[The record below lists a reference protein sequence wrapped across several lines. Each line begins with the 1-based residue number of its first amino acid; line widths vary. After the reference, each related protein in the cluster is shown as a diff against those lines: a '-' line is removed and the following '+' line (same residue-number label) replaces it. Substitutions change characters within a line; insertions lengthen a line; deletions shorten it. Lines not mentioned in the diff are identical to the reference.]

1 MATYAI
7 GDVQGCFSALERLVE
22 QIAFDPA
29 RDRLWF
35 VGDLVN
41 RGPESARVLRYVKDL
56 TDAATTVLG
65 NHDLFLIAAGSGLVS
80 LRPKD
85 TIGDVLA
92 ATDRDELIAWL
103 RHQKLL
109 HRSGPFSL
117 VHAGLLPQWTV
128 EEAALLASE
137 VEAAL
142 RGPDFLTLLRRLYPA
157 SGLQWAAPLQ
167 GTTRLAAV
175 ATVLTRLR
183 TCSSTGL
190 MEHDYSGPPA
200 GSPAGFLPWF
210 DIPGRQS
217 QTTTIVCGHWAALGL
232 HLTDNILALD
242 SGCVW
247 GRKLTAVRLEDRAVF
262 QTACGKDE

>member
-7 GDVQGCFSALERLVE
+7 GDVQGCFSSLERLLE

-29 RDRLWF
+29 CDRLWF

-41 RGPESARVLRYVKDL
+41 RGPESVRVLRFVKNL
-56 TDAATTVLG
+56 KHAATTVLG
-65 NHDLFLIAAGSGLVS
+65 NHDLFLIAAATGVVS

-92 ATDRDELIAWL
+92 AADRDELIDWL
-103 RHQKLL
+103 RRQNLL
-109 HRSGPFSL
+109 YRSGPFTL

-128 EEAALLASE
+128 EEAALLAKE
-137 VEAAL
+137 VEAIL
-142 RGPDFLTLLRRLYPA
+142 GSRDFHVLLRRLYHAP
-157 SGLQWAAPLQ
+157 GPQWAAGLD
-167 GTTRLAAV
+167 GMNRLAAI

-183 TCSSTGL
+183 TCSPTGL
-190 MEHDYSGPPA
+190 MESDYSGPPA
-200 GSPAGFLPWF
+200 QAPVGFLPWY
-210 DIPGRQS
+210 DIPGRRS
-217 QTTTIVCGHWAALGL
+217 ESTTIVCGHWAALGL

-247 GRKLTAVRLEDRAVF
+247 GRRLTALRLEDRAVF
-262 QTACGKDE
+262 QTVCRNG

>member
-7 GDVQGCFSALERLVE
+7 GDVQGCFSALQRLVE
-22 QIAFDPA
+22 QTGFDPA

-41 RGPESARVLRYVKDL
+41 RGPESLQVLRYVKNLKDS
-56 TDAATTVLG
+56 ATTVLG

-85 TIGDVLA
+85 TIGDVLSA
-92 ATDRDELIAWL
+92 PDCRELIEWL
-103 RHQKLL
+103 RHQKFLY
-109 HRSGPFSL
+109 RSGSFTL

-137 VEAAL
+137 IETVL
-142 RGPDFLTLLRRLYPA
+142 RGPDFHALLRRLYSA
-157 SGLQWAAPLQ
+157 SDVQWSPSLE
-167 GTTRLAAV
+167 GTARLAAA

-183 TCSSTGL
+183 TCSQSGI
-190 MEHDYSGPPA
+190 MDSKYSGPPA
-200 GSPAGFLPWF
+200 DAPSGFLPWYQ
-210 DIPGRQS
+210 IPGRRS
-217 QTTTIVCGHWAALGL
+217 ETATIVCGHWAALGL

-247 GRKLTAVRLEDRAVF
+247 GRRLTAVRLEDRKVF
-262 QTACGKDE
+262 QTDCGTG

>member
-7 GDVQGCFSALERLVE
+7 GDVQGCFSALERLIE
-22 QIAFDPA
+22 RIAFDPA

-41 RGPESARVLRYVKDL
+41 RGPDSVRVLRYIKNL
-56 TDAATTVLG
+56 NGAATTVLG

-85 TIGDVLA
+85 TIGDVLSA
-92 ATDRDELIAWL
+92 ADRDELIHWL
-103 RHQKLL
+103 RRQKLL
-109 HRSGPFSL
+109 YHSGPFTL

-142 RGPDFLTLLRRLYPA
+142 RGPDFHTVLRRLYPV
-157 SGLQWAAPLQ
+157 SGLQWAAGLE
-167 GTTRLAAV
+167 GAARLAAV

-183 TCSSTGL
+183 TCSPSGL
-190 MEHDYSGPPA
+190 MEPDYSGPPA
-200 GSPAGFLPWF
+200 EAPLGFLPWYE
-210 DIPGRQS
+210 IPGRRNQA
-217 QTTTIVCGHWAALGL
+217 TTIVCGHWAALGL
-232 HLTDNILALD
+232 HLTDNVLALD

-247 GRKLTAVRLEDRAVF
+247 GRRLTAIRLEDRAVF
-262 QTACGKDE
+262 QTACRNE